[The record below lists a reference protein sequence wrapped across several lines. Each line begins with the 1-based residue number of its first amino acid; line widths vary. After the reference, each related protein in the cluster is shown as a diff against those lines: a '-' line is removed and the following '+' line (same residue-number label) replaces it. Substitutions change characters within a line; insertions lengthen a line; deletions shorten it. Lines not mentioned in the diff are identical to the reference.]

1 MIRSLRLRLMLA
13 GALLAVLF
21 MLGLL
26 PALQGAFSLAL
37 RESVEERLAT
47 EVTTLISAARLE
59 QGQLRMPAPVPDER
73 FEVPAERSLGYI
85 FDRQGAL
92 LWRSPGAPSP
102 EYSPRYDGQGNRFSR
117 FTSADGQAFWVY
129 DVEVRLLGGENAAF
143 SFVTMQSVEPYQR
156 TLGALRDRLY
166 LGFGAAL
173 LTLLVLFWGGM
184 TWSLRS
190 LRRLSHELDEIEGGQ
205 RQGLSERHPSE
216 LLRLT
221 RSLNRLLASE
231 AEQRQRY
238 RDSLGDLAHSLK
250 TPLSVLQGIGET
262 LASDYPHS
270 EEGKQAAILRGQV
283 ARMSQQIDYQLQR
296 ANVRHGGLV
305 RRQVAVRPVLDS
317 LAASLRKVYP
327 DKPVQLHIAL
337 DPPGVLP
344 IEEGALMELLGNLLE
359 NAWRLCLE
367 DVSVSL
373 SVIGRR
379 LELLLEDDGP
389 GIPPEQ
395 RSRILQRG
403 ERLDR
408 QHPGQGIG
416 LAVAHDI
423 IRSYHGTLTLEDS
436 PLGGARFRISFPKE

>member
-1 MIRSLRLRLMLA
+1 VIRSLRLRLMLA

-26 PALQGAFSLAL
+26 PALQGAFSQAL

-73 FEVPAERSLGYI
+73 LAVPDERLLGYI
-85 FDRQGAL
+85 FDRQGTL
-92 LWRSPGAPSP
+92 LWRSQGAQLP
-102 EYSPRYDGQGNRFSR
+102 EYRPRYDGQGNRFSR
-117 FTSADGQAFWVY
+117 VASSDGQAWWVY
-129 DVEVRLLGGENAAF
+129 DVEVRLLGGEEAAF
-143 SFVTMQSVEPYQR
+143 SFVAMQSVEPYQR
-156 TLGALRDRLY
+156 TLAALRDRLY
-166 LGFGAAL
+166 LGSGAAL
-173 LTLLVLFWGGM
+173 LTLLLLFWAGM

-190 LRRLSHELDEIEGGQ
+190 LRRLSRELDEIETGQ
-205 RQGLSERHPSE
+205 RQGLSEEHPSE

-221 RSLNRLLASE
+221 RSLNRLLAGE
-231 AEQRQRY
+231 REQRQRY

-262 LASDYPHS
+262 LANGSSPTGDES
-270 EEGKQAAILRGQV
+270 KQAAVLRAQV
-283 ARMSQQIDYQLQR
+283 ARMNQQVDYQLQR

-305 RRQVAVRPVLDS
+305 RRQVPVRPVLDN

-327 DKPVQLHIAL
+327 GKPVLLHIAL
-337 DPPGVLP
+337 TPPGTLP
-344 IEEGALMELLGNLLE
+344 IEEGALLELLGNLLE

-367 DVSVSL
+367 DVSVSM
-373 SVIGRR
+373 SVIGKR

-389 GIPPEQ
+389 GIPPDQ
-395 RSRILQRG
+395 RGRILQRG

-423 IRSYHGTLTLEDS
+423 IRGYHGTLTIEDS
-436 PLGGARFRISFPKE
+436 PLGGARFRMSFPL

>member
-1 MIRSLRLRLMLA
+1 MIRSLRFRLMLA

-47 EVTTLISAARLE
+47 EVTTLISAARL
-59 QGQLRMPAPVPDER
+59 QNGQLEMPVPMPDER
-73 FEVPAERSLGYI
+73 FEVPAERSLSYV

-92 LWRSPGAPSP
+92 LWHSPGSPLP
-102 EYSPRYDGQGNRFSR
+102 EYSPQYDGQGNRFSR
-117 FTSADGQAFWVY
+117 FTARDGEAYWVY
-129 DVEVRLLGGENAAF
+129 DVEVKLLGGQRAAF
-143 SFVTMQSVEPYQR
+143 SFVAMQSVEPYQR
-156 TLGALRDRLY
+156 TLDALRDRLY

-173 LTLLVLFWGGM
+173 LTLLVLFWAGM

-190 LRRLSHELDEIEGGQ
+190 LRRLSHELDEIEAGQ
-205 RQGLSERHPSE
+205 REGLSEHHPSE

-231 AEQRQRY
+231 GEQRQRY

-262 LASDYPHS
+262 LAGRAAQG
-270 EEGKQAAILRGQV
+270 EEGKHASILRGQV

-305 RRQVAVRPVLDS
+305 RRQVHVRPVLDS

-327 DKPVQLHIAL
+327 GKPVNLHIVLA
-337 DPPGVLP
+337 PPGLLP

-367 DVSVSL
+367 DISVSL
-373 SVIGRR
+373 SMIGQR

-389 GIPPEQ
+389 GIAPEQ
-395 RSRILQRG
+395 RGRILQRG

-416 LAVAHDI
+416 LAMAQDI
-423 IRSYHGTLTLEDS
+423 IRSYQGTLAIEDS
-436 PLGGARFRISFPKE
+436 PLGGARFRISFAKV